1 MIDYQ
6 ERFSDAQAITVD
18 AASTNYIDTQV
29 AGRAY
34 DEQWLEVMV
43 NTTFDT
49 TGEEG
54 TLVVKLQTDSAST
67 FDSPA
72 TDLYTSASFAE
83 SVLVAGTKLIQMRL
97 PEGLER
103 YIRLYFDVNNSD
115 AFTAGKVDAYLTGA
129 PRLS

>member
-49 TGEEG
+49 SGEAG
-54 TLVVKLQTDSAST
+54 TLVIKLQTDS
-67 FDSPA
+67 DSAFGSA

-83 SVLVAGTKLIQMRL
+83 SALVAGAKLIQMRL

-103 YIRLYFDVNNSD
+103 YIQLYFDVNNSD

>member
-18 AASTNYIDTQV
+18 AASINYIDTQV

-34 DEQWLEVMV
+34 DEQWLEVVV
-43 NTTFDT
+43 NTIFDSA
-49 TGEEG
+49 GDAG
-54 TLVVKLQTDSAST
+54 TLIVKLQTDS
-67 FDSPA
+67 DSEFGSP
-72 TDLYTSASFAE
+72 TDLHTSLTYAQAD
-83 SVLVAGTKLIQMRL
+83 LVAGKMLVQMRL
-97 PEGLER
+97 PEGLDR
-103 YIRLYFDVNNSD
+103 YIRVYYDNGTE

>member
-34 DEQWLEVMV
+34 DEQWLEVVV
-43 NTTFDT
+43 NTIFDSA
-49 TGEEG
+49 GDAG
-54 TLVVKLQTDSAST
+54 TLIVKLQTDSAST

-72 TDLYTSASFAE
+72 TDLHTSLTYEQAD
-83 SVLVAGTKLIQMRL
+83 LVAGKMLVQMRL
-97 PEGLER
+97 PEGLDR
-103 YIRLYFDVNNSD
+103 YIRVYYDNGTE